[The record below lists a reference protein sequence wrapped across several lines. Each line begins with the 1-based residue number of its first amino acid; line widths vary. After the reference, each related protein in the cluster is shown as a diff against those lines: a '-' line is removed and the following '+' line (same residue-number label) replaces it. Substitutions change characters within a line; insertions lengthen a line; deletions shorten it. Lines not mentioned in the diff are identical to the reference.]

1 MVTLCMI
8 LVITMILELDWS
20 YGLWPV
26 HRSTV
31 IFVSSFGLANL
42 HSEQLFI
49 VYRDYYGEY
58 NSGPMGRCCFATI
71 CLLLIPFVDLRS
83 PGAPISRSFFQML
96 QLTGQRLRKKDQRLK
111 DRPATVSDTS
121 VTHIGFA
128 GFGPVRWTVSACTD
142 VAFSEETKAASPSVG
157 YQLFG
162 VAFWRALTNRIL
174 SSSPWVKV

>member
-1 MVTLCMI
+1 MNEML
-8 LVITMILELDWS
+8 
-20 YGLWPV
+20 
-26 HRSTV
+26 
-31 IFVSSFGLANL
+31 
-42 HSEQLFI
+42 
-49 VYRDYYGEY
+49 
-58 NSGPMGRCCFATI
+58 
-71 CLLLIPFVDLRS
+71 
-83 PGAPISRSFFQML
+83 QML

-157 YQLFG
+157 TSFEHLFG